1 MIDMTPATWACDRL
15 EGIAYRYIQ
24 NKRGNTA
31 NHLIGAVKLAIR
43 WGASADQISDR
54 VKHVCQFAYQPDPQ
68 RLSDL
73 QHIVDFAL

>member
-1 MIDMTPATWACDRL
+1 MKEITPATWACDRL
-15 EGIAYRYIQ
+15 EGIAFRFLQ
-24 NKRGNTA
+24 NKQGNTA

-54 VKHVCQFAYQPDPQ
+54 VKHVCEFAYRPDAR

-73 QHIVDFAL
+73 RRIVDCAL